1 MDLKYQ
7 GGLEKENFLDYK
19 YSMTLLQFS
28 EVKSQILTYLKKNK
42 LDFSVISAVFI
53 IATLLR
59 FWNIPNYMTF
69 LGDEGRDALV
79 LLNIFQDGKLTL
91 LGPSASVGGFFLG
104 PAYYYL
110 VIPGFLLFGMSPVG
124 MSFEVAVLGLFSVI
138 VFFWLT
144 KKYLGF
150 IPAISATFLYAVS
163 PLIVTFSRS
172 SWNPNI
178 MPLLSISIL
187 SCLLLAQE
195 KQKIWLNFIVG
206 GLFGL
211 AIQSHYLGLILA
223 LPILIV
229 TTVFWSRNLVKLIKV
244 YLLTLLGFFITFSPF
259 LLFELRHGF
268 QNTTTIIEFI
278 SKPSSAVGVRE
289 LQYSENVISALSRLF
304 KEVLSISSKDY
315 AVVVTIFIFIFSIL
329 SIIKLTNRKQKNYYF
344 TVLVWIISGV
354 AGIGLYNG
362 ELYNYYF
369 AFLFP
374 LPFLLISLIYF
385 VFSQTKI
392 GKYFVLFLTIIFSI
406 YLLPKNI
413 IFQPQSNQL
422 KTAETV
428 ADKVIELADGKE
440 YNFALMARGNTDYAY
455 RFFLESKNK
464 PPLPIEQK
472 ITDQLIV
479 VCEDKDC
486 RYNLSPLP
494 QILSFGP
501 RKLDQE
507 VDFIPG
513 HIKIF
518 RLVHESSK

>member
-1 MDLKYQ
+1 
-7 GGLEKENFLDYK
+7 
-19 YSMTLLQFS
+19 MTLLQLTG
-28 EVKSQILTYLKKNK
+28 VKSQILTYLKKNR
-42 LDFSVISAVFI
+42 LESIVILMVFLI
-53 IATLLR
+53 VSILR
-59 FWNIPNYMTF
+59 FWEIPNYMTF

-79 LLNIFQDGKLTL
+79 LLNIFQDGKFTL

-124 MSFEVAVLGLFSVI
+124 MSFEVALLGLISVI
-138 VFFWLT
+138 IFFWLT
-144 KKYLGF
+144 NKYLGF
-150 IPAISATFLYAVS
+150 LSAITSTALYGVS

-187 SCLLLAQE
+187 ALLLISKE
-195 KQKIWLNFIVG
+195 KQKLWLNIIIG

-211 AIQSHYLGLILA
+211 VIQSHYLGLILA
-223 LPILIV
+223 LPIFI
-229 TTVFWSRNLVKLIKV
+229 TSTVFWSKNIINLIKV
-244 YLLTLLGFFITFSPF
+244 YILTFIGFLITFSPF
-259 LLFELRHGF
+259 ILFELRHGF
-268 QNTTTIIEFI
+268 QNTTTIFDFI
-278 SKPSSAVGVRE
+278 TKPSGAVGVRE
-289 LQYSENVISALSRLF
+289 LQYSENIISAFSRLF
-304 KEVLSISSKDY
+304 KEVLSVSSKDFALVI
-315 AVVVTIFIFIFSIL
+315 AVSIFIFSLL
-329 SIIKLTNRKQKNYYF
+329 SVIKFTSRNQRSFYFII
-344 TVLVWIISGV
+344 LVWIISGV
-354 AGIGLYNG
+354 VGIGLYNG

-369 AFLFP
+369 SFLFP
-374 LPFLLISLIYF
+374 LPFLLISLVYF
-385 VFSQTKI
+385 VFSHTQI
-392 GKYFVLFLTIIFSI
+392 GQVLIVSI
-406 YLLPKNI
+406 TLITVSYLLPRNI

-422 KTAETV
+422 KTAELV
-428 ADKVIELADGKE
+428 ADKVIELAGGRE
-440 YNFALMARGNTDYAY
+440 YNFALMAQGNTDYAY
-455 RFFLESKNK
+455 RFFLEAKNT
-464 PPLPIEQK
+464 PPQPIEQS

-518 RLVHESSK
+518 RLVHEASK